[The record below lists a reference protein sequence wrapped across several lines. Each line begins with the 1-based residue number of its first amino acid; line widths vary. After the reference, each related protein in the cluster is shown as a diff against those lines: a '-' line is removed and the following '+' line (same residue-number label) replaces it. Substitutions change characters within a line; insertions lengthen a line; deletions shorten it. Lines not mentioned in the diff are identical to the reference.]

1 MITVSIAGTSI
12 HVLGHAGAG
21 PPGQDII
28 CAAVS
33 ALTQSLISS
42 VEELTEDKITYSISP
57 GMVDIDFGELSEAS
71 RLLVDSFFLGVCSIA
86 NEHPANV
93 RVQQHK

>member
-1 MITVSIAGTSI
+1 MITISIAETSI

-21 PPGQDII
+21 TPGQDII

-33 ALTQSLISS
+33 TLTQSLISS

-71 RLLVDSFFLGVCSIA
+71 RLLVDSFA
-86 NEHPANV
+86 
-93 RVQQHK
+93 